1 MATSGNAPLDALLA
15 QCAREPIHRLG
26 RTQRFGFLIAFGKS
40 RRVTAVSDNA
50 ERWLG
55 AAAGALLGRR
65 IDTLLPPQAVDAA
78 CAHARVAATHDAV
91 QHLPGVA
98 WPGRRDPVDVTV
110 HAAGE
115 AEETVIEV
123 EPGGR
128 PLPGATQA
136 VEACTL
142 ELARLHT
149 VEDLARSAVAVVAR
163 VTGYDRVMLYRFAA
177 DGSGSVIAE
186 QRSRRQTPY
195 LGLRYPASDIPPQ
208 ARALYLR
215 NPTRVIANAAD
226 DGVPVLGATAL
237 PPDLSLS
244 VLRSVSPVHL
254 RYLRNMGTAASMS
267 ISLTVDGRLWGL
279 IACHHRRP
287 MVPPLASRSM
297 AELLGRLYSLAFARA
312 ERHGLDADVKALLL
326 EPGVEPLVHADAPE
340 SLRQASAAAVM
351 RLLQLGGI
359 VSRVGDEIRAWG
371 RGPDQARALL
381 DALAGPAAGSAPVL
395 AAESLATL
403 DPALAALTPDVAGAL
418 ALPLSH
424 HGRDCVLLLRDEVE
438 RHVVWAG
445 NPDKAVAREGE
456 ALTPRASFAAWRER
470 VRAHCEPW
478 TTAELDLARVM
489 RARLLE
495 VMVAQREQRALE
507 AARQAAEQQALLVRE
522 LNHRVRN
529 MLGLIKGLVH
539 QTARGATT
547 VEDLTHRLHDRVH
560 ALSRAYTQ
568 IERAQWK
575 PSPLERLVLDETQA
589 FAEPGQV
596 QPAGDP
602 VELQPNAYLSFA
614 LVVHELA
621 TNARKYGA
629 LSVPEGRLS
638 VRWQVNPAG
647 QLLIDWQETGGPAV
661 APPAHRGFGT
671 RVITQALSHQ
681 LGGSAA
687 LAFEPQGLHARLC
700 VARGFQ
706 AHVRPAPRPAA
717 AAPAQPRRGLPH
729 KVLVVEDDVV
739 IALLAESLLQHLGC
753 RHVVV
758 TGSEPDALR
767 ALESQAFDAAVIDVD
782 LGDHDSRN
790 VALRLAA
797 LGVPT
802 VVATGYSDTDRL
814 PAPLRGLRRVFKPYE
829 AADLQRALSEA

>member
-1 MATSGNAPLDALLA
+1 MATTGNAPLHALLA

-26 RTQRFGFLIAFGKS
+26 RTQRFGFLVAFDRA
-40 RRVTAVSDNA
+40 RRITAASDNA
-50 ERWLG
+50 QDWLG
-55 AAAGALLGRR
+55 APAATLLGQR
-65 IDTLLPPQAVDAA
+65 IDTLLPRQAVDAA
-78 CAHARVAATHDAV
+78 CAHARVAAAHDAV
-91 QHLPGVA
+91 QHLQGVA
-98 WPGRRDPVDVTV
+98 WPGRAAPVDVTV
-110 HAAGE
+110 HASGDD
-115 AEETVIEV
+115 TVIEA
-123 EPGGR
+123 EPSGR
-128 PLPGATQA
+128 PAPGAAQA

-142 ELARLHT
+142 ELARLHAT
-149 VEDLARSAVAVVAR
+149 EDLARSAVAVVAR
-163 VTGYDRVMLYRFAA
+163 VTGHDRVMLYRFAA
-177 DGSGSVIAE
+177 DGSGSVVAE
-186 QRSRRQTPY
+186 HLGRRQTPY
-195 LGLRYPASDIPPQ
+195 VGLRYPASDIPPQ

-215 NPTRVIANAAD
+215 NPTRVIADAD
-226 DGVPVLGATAL
+226 DEGVPVLAASAT
-237 PPDLSLS
+237 PPDLSLA

-254 RYLRNMGTAASMS
+254 LYMRNMGTAASMS

-326 EPGVEPLVHADAPE
+326 EPGVEPLVQADAPE
-340 SLRQASAAAVM
+340 SLRQSSAAAVM

-359 VSRVGDEIRAWG
+359 VTRVGDEVRTWG
-371 RGPDQARALL
+371 RAPAEPRMLL
-381 DALAGPAAGSAPVL
+381 DALAGPAAASAPVL
-395 AAESLATL
+395 AAESLAVL
-403 DPALAALTPDVAGAL
+403 DPALAALTPEAAGVL
-418 ALPLSH
+418 ALPLSAQ
-424 HGRDCVLLLRDEVE
+424 GRDCVLLLRDEVE

-445 NPDKAVAREGE
+445 NPDKAVSRVGE
-456 ALTPRASFAAWRER
+456 TLTPRASFAAWRER
-470 VRAHCEPW
+470 VRGHCEPW
-478 TTAELDLARVM
+478 TTAELDLAQVM
-489 RARLLE
+489 RVRLLE

-539 QTARGATT
+539 QTARGAST

-596 QPAGDP
+596 RPGGDP

-629 LSVPEGRLS
+629 LSVTEGRLS
-638 VRWQVNPAG
+638 VHWQVNAAG
-647 QLLIDWQETGGPAV
+647 QLLIDWQESGGPAV

-681 LGGSAA
+681 LGGSAE
-687 LAFEPQGLHARLC
+687 LAFEPQGLHARLS
-700 VARGFQ
+700 VARGFLTRS
-706 AHVRPAPRPAA
+706 RPPPRPAT
-717 AAPAQPRRGLPH
+717 AAPVQSRRGLPH

-753 RHVVV
+753 QHVVV
-758 TGSEPDALR
+758 TGSEADALR
-767 ALESQAFDAAVIDVD
+767 ALQAQVFDAAVIDVD

-814 PAPLRGLRRVFKPYE
+814 PAPLRGLRRVFKPYD